1 MESAVSKK
9 RETGCSSTRTTILD
23 VATRLFARQGY
34 DRVTMRD
41 ISSAVGVSMPT
52 IYHHFKDKECL
63 YREVELANYGAMK
76 ARLLSSISAS
86 ASPRDQL
93 YAFVAELY
101 DVFNE
106 DPIFLGLAVRNM
118 LDPDERHHK
127 FLVGVAMQDVYDAF
141 SRLIGELDSGKDTR
155 MTPLIVISSI
165 LGFIMMGPA
174 KRLIEGYPHRAGDN
188 VDERA
193 DFIEYIVKSMTGE
206 IA

>member
-1 MESAVSKK
+1 MSAPIKSKGA
-9 RETGCSSTRTTILD
+9 GCPSTRDTILD

-41 ISSAVGVSMPT
+41 ISAEVGVTMPT

-63 YREVELANYGAMK
+63 YREVEQENYGAMK
-76 ARLLSSISAS
+76 TRLLACVT
-86 ASPRDQL
+86 AADSPRDRL
-93 YAFVAELY
+93 RAFVAELY
-101 DVFNE
+101 DLFNE

-141 SRLIGELDSGKDTR
+141 SRLIEELNSGKDTR

-165 LGFIMMGPA
+165 LGFVMMGPA
-174 KRLIEGYPHRAGDN
+174 KRQIEGYPYVAGQN
-188 VDERA
+188 AEERR
-193 DFIEYIVKSMTGE
+193 DFIDYIVKSMTGE